1 MQLSQ
6 LTQDQL
12 NHLLPGQGDMQLAVS
27 GQASTGAEAEAVSA
41 AGALSITTPITYL
54 TVSGTVAYTLANG
67 TYAGQRKYIE
77 CVAAAS
83 TPLGTL
89 TIATP
94 ETLAGF
100 VCSATFLFDSVG
112 QAVELVWTGTKWRAM
127 RVKRAGSSGANG
139 VVVGTTVLTG
149 KNMWAHY
156 NLSVTA
162 TVASTT
168 TKGIPDGS
176 SVGEMINIGCGT
188 AASTPSGTISL
199 TALTT
204 LGAAGTTLG
213 TFNATTCYANL
224 VWNGTAWLL
233 AGNTTVVLS

>member
-1 MQLSQ
+1 MSLRFEQM
-6 LTQDQL
+6 TADQI
-12 NHLLPGQGDMQLAVS
+12 NHMVPGQSAIAALLQSDSQETITSGAVS
-27 GQASTGAEAEAVSA
+27 
-41 AGALSITTPITYL
+41 LTTDNTYL
-54 TVSGTVAYTLANG
+54 SVTATVAFTLANG
-67 TYAGQRKYIE
+67 AFPGQRKRIE
-77 CVAAAS
+77 CSVAAS

-94 ETLAGF
+94 ETTAGQI
-100 VCSATFLFDSVG
+100 CSATFLFDTVG
-112 QAVELVWTGTKWRAM
+112 QAIELLWTGTKWRAT
-127 RVKRAGSSGANG
+127 RVERAGSSGANG

-156 NLSVTA
+156 SLSVTG

-176 SVGEMINIGCGT
+176 AVGEMIQVGCAT
-188 AASTPSGTISL
+188 AASTPSGTIAL

-213 TFNATTCYANL
+213 TFNGTTCYATL
-224 VWNGTAWLL
+224 RWNGTAWQLV
-233 AGNTTVVLS
+233 GNTTVVLS